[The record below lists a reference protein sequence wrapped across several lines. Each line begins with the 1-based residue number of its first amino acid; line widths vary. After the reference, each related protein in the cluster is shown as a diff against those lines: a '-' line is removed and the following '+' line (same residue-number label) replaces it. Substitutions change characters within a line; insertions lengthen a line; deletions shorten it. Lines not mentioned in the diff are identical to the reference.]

1 MPATHQSEAACA
13 VPHLEVV
20 DDCSGQAG
28 HRVEQAAVG
37 DHKVDLLGP
46 DACTAA
52 ATTGMKLI

>member
-1 MPATHQSEAACA
+1 MPGTHQCKAARA

-20 DDCSGQAG
+20 DDCCGQAG

-37 DHKVDLLGP
+37 DHIVDLLGP

-52 ATTGMKLI
+52 ATTGIKLI